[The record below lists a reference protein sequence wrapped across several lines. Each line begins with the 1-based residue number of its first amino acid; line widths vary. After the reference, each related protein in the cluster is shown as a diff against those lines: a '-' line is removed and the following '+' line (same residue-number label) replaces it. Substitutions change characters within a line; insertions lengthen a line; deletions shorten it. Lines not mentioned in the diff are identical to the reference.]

1 MPKSRGRAGGELCT
15 SRCPGPQGPG
25 RTPPKHYLDCPCVLR
40 QTRPAREL
48 FGSSQILCAAADNG
62 RPDAL
67 VAPRR
72 APRGRTAT
80 WRNPPMPGRGSGGL
94 AAHLRLHVV
103 DDGVGWRVHL
113 VDLAHMVGDLGDQLF
128 IRAGS
133 SLPTA
138 GVIGIPSP
146 ELGHLAPPWI
156 FLCEFEHPA
165 VVGGG
170 QLLCRNQSYRHALA
184 REPRVGQLPSA
195 RARPG
200 ARRARGAGPSPS
212 RFESACSM
220 DWTPR

>member
-1 MPKSRGRAGGELCT
+1 MHLSVPRAT
-15 SRCPGPQGPG
+15 GPG
-25 RTPPKHYLDCPCVLR
+25 SNAHLKHYLDCPCVLR
-40 QTRPAREL
+40 QTRPALEL
-48 FGSSQILCAAADNG
+48 FGSSQILFGACRTRAPG
-62 RPDAL
+62 RARG
-67 VAPRR
+67 APGR
-72 APRGRTAT
+72 APRDRAAS
-80 WRNPPMPGRGSGGL
+80 WRSPPMPGKGPVEL
-94 AAHLRLHVV
+94 PAHLRLHVV
-103 DDGVGWRVHL
+103 DDGVGGRVHL

-128 IRAGS
+128 LSAGS

-156 FLCEFEHPA
+156 FLWVRTPCRRGRRA
-165 VVGGG
+165 SC
-170 QLLCRNQSYRHALA
+170 CRNQSYRHAPH

-212 RFESACSM
+212 RFDSACSM

>member
-25 RTPPKHYLDCPCVLR
+25 RTPPSTTWTAPVCSDRRGLRGNYSEVLR
-40 QTRPAREL
+40 FFAELPITGARTRSWRP
-48 FGSSQILCAAADNG
+48 GG
-62 RPDAL
+62 RH
-67 VAPRR
+67 
-72 APRGRTAT
+72 GRTAA

-113 VDLAHMVGDLGDQLF
+113 VDLAHMLGDLGDQLF

-170 QLLCRNQSYRHALA
+170 QLLCRNQSYRHALT